1 MFCVEMA
8 QVNNKL
14 ERFGSADDTG
24 GSKGV
29 LFPCRWCEKLYI
41 CKRYEELVRA
51 YFALPSS

>member
-8 QVNNKL
+8 QLKNKL
-14 ERFGSADDTG
+14 ERFGCADDTG
-24 GSKGV
+24 SSKGV
-29 LFPCRWCEKLYI
+29 LLPCRWCEKLYI